1 MLVVK
6 GLAKRKEVG
15 TVDVFVV
22 RGNLCCGCN
31 SAASWISSS
40 RPLGIE
46 INLLD
51 GVPSRDSNHFFTPVI
66 TTLDSISFFSS

>member
-31 SAASWISSS
+31 SAASWIS
-40 RPLGIE
+40 L
-46 INLLD
+46 
-51 GVPSRDSNHFFTPVI
+51 
-66 TTLDSISFFSS
+66 TLHDR